1 MGMPGCGK
9 KKGSHGMLSV
19 TRDLVVAML
28 VVAELTRGTGQMSE
42 AGEEQRG
49 RGKLGAACDWA
60 VAGLA
65 QAERVRESGRGR
77 ARG

>member
-28 VVAELTRGTGQMSE
+28 VVAELTPAPVRCRKQGRSREGEGSLGPPATGP
-42 AGEEQRG
+42 
-49 RGKLGAACDWA
+49 
-60 VAGLA
+60 
-65 QAERVRESGRGR
+65 
-77 ARG
+77 